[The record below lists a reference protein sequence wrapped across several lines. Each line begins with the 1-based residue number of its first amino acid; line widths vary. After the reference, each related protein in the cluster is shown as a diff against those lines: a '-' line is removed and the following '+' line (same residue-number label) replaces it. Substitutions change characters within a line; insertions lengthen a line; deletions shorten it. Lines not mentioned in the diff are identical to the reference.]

1 MADEARVD
9 YRLQRRIA
17 LSRLSVGNRALE
29 DPCDAHPLLIRA
41 AKHLG
46 EPRGERCP
54 VCHDVE
60 LVTLQYVFLQS
71 GPASQGGRVVEMARL
86 GKYAER
92 YGDLTVYEVEVCV
105 GCRWNHL
112 MSQRTVRAPRRRAA
126 RAGATK
132 AAGRASTRAAAEG

>member
-71 GPASQGGRVVEMARL
+71 GPASQGGRVVEAARL

-112 MSQRTVRAPRRRAA
+112 MSQRTVRAPKRRAA
-126 RAGATK
+126 RSPRAKAT
-132 AAGRASTRAAAEG
+132 AQG

>member
-1 MADEARVD
+1 VGDVAEEARVD

-17 LSRLSVGNRALE
+17 LSKLSVGNRALE

-46 EPRGERCP
+46 EPRGEKCP

-60 LVTLQYVFLQS
+60 LVTLQYVFLKD
-71 GPASQGGRVVEMARL
+71 GPRSQGGRVVEAARL
-86 GKYAER
+86 GKFAAR

-112 MSQRTVRAPRRRAA
+112 MSQRTVRAPKRRAA
-126 RAGATK
+126 GAGAK
-132 AAGRASTRAAAEG
+132 AAGTARAASEA

>member
-46 EPRGERCP
+46 EPRGEKCP

-60 LVTLQYVFLQS
+60 LVTLQYVFLQD
-71 GPASQGGRVVEMARL
+71 GPRSQGGRVVEAARL
-86 GKYAER
+86 GKFAAR

-126 RAGATK
+126 GAK
-132 AAGRASTRAAAEG
+132 AAGTARAARAASEG